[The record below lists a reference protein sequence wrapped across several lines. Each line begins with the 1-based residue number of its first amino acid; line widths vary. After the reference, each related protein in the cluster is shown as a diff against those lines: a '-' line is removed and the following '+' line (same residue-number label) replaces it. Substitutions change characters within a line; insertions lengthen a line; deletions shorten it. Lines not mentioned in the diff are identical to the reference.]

1 MHNQGRMPG
10 SLILRTLL
18 GVTLSAAIA
27 FAQHG
32 MSGAE
37 LSGAHMNGEISQA
50 RAVAGGVSPG
60 DEPGFPVTLSRSG
73 SYRLTGNLQVGD
85 ADTTAIMITASNVN
99 LDLSGFAIQGPVQ
112 CEIRD
117 EGAICIRTGEGNG
130 IGVRIPGGADCFQG
144 GCRIST
150 GSIGGRIH
158 NGSVLGMGNAGIS
171 TELGW
176 IISSITATGNGEVG
190 ISILSGVIENSLVT
204 GNGGRGIQTS
214 TGAVIRN
221 NQVLLNGGDGISSS
235 GSNIFG
241 NVVTG
246 NGSDGIDSPEYSMV
260 RGNVVSGNGGIGI
273 RSAEGTVLNNLIA
286 DNANPQLEMGRK
298 NSWGGNNLISDKVV
312 TPQDLFAV
320 QPPGSQGGG
329 LVHETAANTC
339 NGQRCTAAF

>member
-27 FAQHG
+27 FAQNG
-32 MSGAE
+32 MTGAE

-60 DEPGFPVTLSRSG
+60 DEPGFPVTLSRAG
-73 SYRLTGNLQVGD
+73 SYRLTGNLRVSD

-130 IGVRIPGGADCFQG
+130 IGVRIPGGIDCFEG
-144 GCRIST
+144 RCRIST
-150 GSIGGRIH
+150 GAIGGRIH

-190 ISILSGVIENSLVT
+190 ISIVSGVIENSLVM
-204 GNGGRGIQTS
+204 GNGGRGIQTI

-221 NQVLLNGGDGISSS
+221 NQVLLNGGTGISSE

-241 NVVTG
+241 NHVGG
-246 NGSDGIDSPEYSMV
+246 NSSSGIDSGSSMV
-260 RGNVVSGNGGIGI
+260 RGNVVRANVGIGI
-273 RSAEGTVLNNLIA
+273 ISRDGTILNNLIG
-286 DNANPQLEMGRK
+286 DNANPQLKIVEK
-298 NSWGGNNLISDKVV
+298 NSWGS
-312 TPQDLFAV
+312 
-320 QPPGSQGGG
+320 
-329 LVHETAANTC
+329 NTSV
-339 NGQRCTAAF
+339 RL